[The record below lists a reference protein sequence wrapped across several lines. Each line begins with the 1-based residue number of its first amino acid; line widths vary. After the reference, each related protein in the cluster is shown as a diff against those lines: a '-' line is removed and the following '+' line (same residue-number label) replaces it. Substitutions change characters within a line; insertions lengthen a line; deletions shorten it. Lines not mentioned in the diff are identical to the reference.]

1 MKEEILPYVEAKYRI
16 DSTKRILIGHSAGAT
31 AVYYFTFRHAP
42 RKLRFQGAIAAD
54 DGIEEDFHPGTLAR
68 DAHRLTSHQSCLQ
81 RARWNGAVQEV
92 PLPALVSR
100 IQSRNYQGLS
110 FAERRDT
117 DHGGAIYPSFEQ
129 GLDFIF
135 GVENELGKVIP
146 SIASGLLV
154 SALSATSIAEEPSLG
169 IPSGGGEHGHP
180 VHVRLDSAATY
191 GIGGQSYLGIDL
203 KMSGYLPVWDTRLG
217 TGSIDAGVVLAY
229 GNEPTWLAPWIDT
242 SQVQATHRISLLAR
256 LGTHFFTSVSV
267 AAPRSVSTRLAVFAE
282 WISAYSVNY
291 QSEGISGSAA
301 LKRSLFVSGG
311 ELDFLRTVFRS
322 GRSVVSGTER
332 TVSPIPVFYAQTMF
346 HVGAGLTFYLR

>member
-1 MKEEILPYVEAKYRI
+1 MNWA
-16 DSTKRILIGHSAGAT
+16 
-31 AVYYFTFRHAP
+31 
-42 RKLRFQGAIAAD
+42 
-54 DGIEEDFHPGTLAR
+54 
-68 DAHRLTSHQSCLQ
+68 
-81 RARWNGAVQEV
+81 
-92 PLPALVSR
+92 
-100 IQSRNYQGLS
+100 
-110 FAERRDT
+110 
-117 DHGGAIYPSFEQ
+117 
-129 GLDFIF
+129 
-135 GVENELGKVIP
+135 KVIP

-154 SALSATSIAEEPSLG
+154 AALSATSIAEEPSLG

-242 SQVQATHRISLLAR
+242 SQVHGATHRISLLAR
-256 LGTHFFTSVSV
+256 LGHTFHIGVRRR
-267 AAPRSVSTRLAVFAE
+267 AALGFHLFGGLHE

-311 ELDFLRTVFRS
+311 ELDFAYRFS
-322 GRSVVSGTER
+322 D
-332 TVSPIPVFYAQTMF
+332 PVGLYLELSAPFPYQSSYAQTMF